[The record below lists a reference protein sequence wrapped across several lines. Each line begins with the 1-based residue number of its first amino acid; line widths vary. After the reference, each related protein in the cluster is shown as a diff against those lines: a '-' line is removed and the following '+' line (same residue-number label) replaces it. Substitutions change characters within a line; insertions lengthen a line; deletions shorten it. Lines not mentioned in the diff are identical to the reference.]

1 MSTHAARRSPIRSRL
16 TPSPSLTTKK
26 RIEPLVWLAFSGGG
40 VAAATF
46 LPVLTFLFALA
57 FPLGWIDPPSYDR
70 IASILGHPIT
80 FLVLLGLF
88 PVMLIHAAHRFRY
101 TLYDGL
107 QVKHQVVVGLLCYGT
122 ALALSLAALVWLGN
136 AVYSA

>member
-1 MSTHAARRSPIRSRL
+1 MSTLRSRL
-16 TPSPSLTTKK
+16 APRPALTDKK
-26 RIEPLVWLAFSGGG
+26 RIEPLVWLTFSGGG

-57 FPLGWIDPPSYDR
+57 FPLGWIDPPTHDHL
-70 IASILGHPIT
+70 AAVVGHPVT
-80 FLVLLGLF
+80 FVVLLGLF

-107 QVKHQVVVGLLCYGT
+107 QVKHTIVVAALCYGA
-122 ALALSLAALVWLGN
+122 ALAGSFAALVWLGN
-136 AVYSA
+136 AVA